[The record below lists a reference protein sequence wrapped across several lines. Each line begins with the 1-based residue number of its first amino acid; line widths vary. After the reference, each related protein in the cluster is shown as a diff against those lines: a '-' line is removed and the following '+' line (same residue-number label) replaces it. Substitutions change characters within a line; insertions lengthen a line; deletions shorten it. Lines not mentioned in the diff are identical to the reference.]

1 MPAMSEVIHTFDA
14 PVILKAVAYRVQ
26 VVGRQSGHIWEGW
39 IEFASEDGSDVRR
52 TRRETT
58 QPDRNAL
65 TYWATG
71 LSRTYLEGA
80 LTRALEPLILRPR
93 RQPTMPFF
101 EAPAPGPVVGTPPV
115 VDRAVLNPFSVATK
129 GEEMLRRELGALR
142 GWHLRNIVR
151 AYGLADDTADLERL
165 TEAELIDMIVAGV
178 QPG

>member
-1 MPAMSEVIHTFDA
+1 
-14 PVILKAVAYRVQ
+14 
-26 VVGRQSGHIWEGW
+26 
-39 IEFASEDGSDVRR
+39 
-52 TRRETT
+52 
-58 QPDRNAL
+58 
-65 TYWATG
+65 
-71 LSRTYLEGA
+71 
-80 LTRALEPLILRPR
+80 
-93 RQPTMPFF
+93 MPFF